1 MTEESN
7 IFSDSLGDIAV
18 TFRETANLI
27 FANGRFAYYRI
38 EHDGK
43 YFFFK
48 TFAND
53 TAFTRKL
60 LRREYELATGL
71 TNPYIVQAFLYGEF
85 LPGKEGILMEYV
97 EGRTL
102 TEYLKEKPGLKSR
115 RRVFE
120 QFLEA
125 LAYLHRKGI
134 IHNDLKPSNLLIT
147 NSGDSL
153 KLIDFGLS
161 DDDSHF
167 LLKTPGCTTDYAA
180 PELKDSRHSDC
191 RSDIYSTGK
200 IMRDMFGTRYL
211 RLSRKSTN
219 ENSSGRYPDIETF
232 YRAWKRR
239 NRGYFIAASVVALL
253 LAGTGVFIYAADRAE
268 RQKRLN
274 QVETALV
281 AQKDKNARQAEEL
294 LNLRASFSE
303 TDAVYQEMKDSIAR
317 SRMANEI
324 HDLHKKE
331 AIEKFNAG
339 LRARMLASYDSMKLC
354 QTWREVN
361 NILQNYNAAVAE
373 YFADYPK
380 EVDGEDIT
388 AEISGRLMQHN
399 RETEKLFDNLFEQ
412 LFP

>member
-1 MTEESN
+1 MIEESN
-7 IFSDSLGDIAV
+7 IFSDRIDDITV

-27 FANGRFAYYRI
+27 FAAGRFAYYRI

-48 TFAND
+48 TFAED
-53 TAFTRKL
+53 SDFTRKL
-60 LRREYELATGL
+60 LRREYELSTGL
-71 TNPYIVQAFLYGEF
+71 NNPYIVQSFLYGEF

-102 TEYLKEKPGLKSR
+102 SDYLAEKPSLKSR

-120 QFLEA
+120 QLLEA

-134 IHNDLKPSNLLIT
+134 VHNDLKPSNLLIT
-147 NSGDSL
+147 ASGNSL

-167 LLKTPGCTTDYAA
+167 LLKTPGCTNEYAA
-180 PELKDSRHSDC
+180 PELKDSRRSNC

-200 IMRDMFGTRYL
+200 IMREMFGSRYL
-211 RLSRKSTN
+211 RLSRKCLN
-219 ENSSGRYPDIETF
+219 ENESARYPDIETF

-239 NRGYFIAASVVALL
+239 NRGYFIAASLMAVL
-253 LAGTGVFIYAADRAE
+253 LAVLGIWIYTADRAE
-268 RQKRLN
+268 RQERLN

-281 AQKDKNARQAEEL
+281 VQKDKNTLQAEEL
-294 LNLRASFSE
+294 QKLRTSFSE

-317 SRMANEI
+317 SRQDTET
-324 HDLHKKE
+324 HEKHKKE
-331 AIEKFNAG
+331 AIEKFNSG
-339 LRARMLASYDSMKLC
+339 LKERMLASYDSMKRC
-354 QTWREVN
+354 HTWKEIAP
-361 NILQNYNAAVAE
+361 ILQNYNAAVAE
-373 YFADYPK
+373 YFSAYPK

-388 AEISGRLMQHN
+388 AEISGRYMQHN
-399 RETEKLFDNLFEQ
+399 RETEKTFDNLFEQ
-412 LFP
+412 LLP

>member
-7 IFSDSLGDIAV
+7 IFSDNIGDIAV
-18 TFRETANLI
+18 AFRASANLI

-48 TFAND
+48 TFADDN
-53 TAFTRKL
+53 AFTRKL
-60 LRREYELATGL
+60 LRREYELAIGL
-71 TNPYIVQAFLYGEF
+71 SSPYIVQVFLYGEF

-102 TEYLKEKPGLKSR
+102 EEYLNETPGLKSR
-115 RRVFE
+115 QRVFE
-120 QFLEA
+120 QLLEA
-125 LAYLHRKGI
+125 LTYLHRKGI
-134 IHNDLKPSNLLIT
+134 IHNDIKPSNLLIT
-147 NSGDSL
+147 TSGDSL

-180 PELKDSRHSDC
+180 PELKDSRRSDC
-191 RSDIYSTGK
+191 RSDIYSLGK

-211 RLSRKSTN
+211 RLSRKCMN
-219 ENSSGRYPDIETF
+219 EKSSGRFPDIETF

-253 LAGTGVFIYAADRAE
+253 LVGAGVWVYAAERAE

-274 QVETALV
+274 QVENALQV
-281 AQKDKNARQAEEL
+281 QKDKNALQAEEL
-294 LNLRASFSE
+294 QNLRTSFSE
-303 TDAVYQEMKDSIAR
+303 TDAVYQQMKDSIVR
-317 SRMANEI
+317 SGRNTE
-324 HDLHKKE
+324 LHEMRKKE
-331 AIEKFNAG
+331 AIEKFNTG
-339 LRARMLASYDSMKLC
+339 LRTRMKASYDSMKRC
-354 QTWREVN
+354 HTWKEIAP
-361 NILQNYNAAVAE
+361 ILQNYNGAVAD
-373 YFADYPK
+373 YFSAYPK

-388 AEISGRLMQHN
+388 AEISGRYMQHN
-399 RETEKLFDNLFEQ
+399 RATEKLFDNLFEE
-412 LFP
+412 LLP